1 MTQEFM
7 TPALRQDKRSLVA
20 GVPTIE
26 KIELSKRYEI
36 FKVESKD
43 MVPGNSDEKPVK
55 LFKICELSHDEKY
68 PRREAME
75 NVISSLA
82 RNNDGE
88 FNFVYFLDGNNDKVS
103 VYLGIANAKGE
114 SGTKSKLNVSDFFEV
129 LESSFRGNFT
139 GSNVEKLKADP
150 DDKKDEVKIGSIKL
164 QKKIGYI
171 VGVPSLS
178 KHDKSQ
184 LTTDFQGIDRLINAM
199 RGTKSWQLMLVCEAV
214 SFENICEFKKRFNEE
229 YDRLAPLQYVDQN
242 IGFSHA
248 KSEGSSHAES
258 TSKGKNKTISENHGD
273 SRDSKGTST
282 GINEGTSTSDTDQRS
297 ESNTRSLS
305 GTRKYE
311 NKEVTE
317 IIEYFKK
324 VLTERI
330 NTALTK
336 GFFKT
341 AIYTF
346 ASDKVELMKLQ
357 NNIISIFQGDES
369 SFCSLHPVIVDE
381 TDEKLE
387 DLKKKIAFCRILEK
401 DATNGDSLLPV
412 INSTPCIEN
421 KLSFA
426 TYLTPKE
433 ISIVAGI
440 PTKEVNGISLRESVE
455 FGVNIPP
462 QQDSDKIELGFILDR
477 GSELKENKV
486 SLTKSDLN
494 KHIFVAGVTG
504 AGKTV
509 TCQKI
514 LLESGCPWCVIE
526 PAKTEYRSLI
536 NKKDEKDEKISVFT
550 LGNENC
556 SPFRLNPFELM
567 RGETVAAHADM
578 LKAAFTASFS
588 MEAAMPQLVEEAVYK
603 VYEKKGW
610 DLDDT
615 GDEKKRDFPNISEF
629 TEALKEVCKDK
640 EFGERLQGEYS
651 GSLIARFGSLERG
664 GKGAML
670 NCRKSFNFEKLIEQK
685 IVFELEEL
693 KDPADKALLM
703 SLILMKLAHAAKL
716 KYKEYKEKDKKFRH
730 ITLIEEAHRV
740 LSKPEPGL
748 ADSKKYGVQVFADMI
763 AEVRKY
769 GESFVIT
776 DQIPAQLTPEV
787 IKNTNTKIIHKIFS
801 RDDKEIVG
809 STMSLNDK
817 QKDYLSKMK
826 VGEAVMFSQGWD
838 KAVNVKIKMTD
849 EKLPEEPDDDEVR
862 EKCADKYLLN
872 ERRFVKFVNKNCNQ
886 DSEEKIPKFKL
897 EEIDHAK
904 FVARFVES
912 LAITAKKHEAEK
924 FIKEILESG
933 LTIREVRESEFYYY
947 FCN

>member
-1 MTQEFM
+1 M

-20 GVPTIE
+20 SVPTIE
-26 KIELSKRYEI
+26 KIELSKRYDL

-82 RNNDGE
+82 QNNDGE

-139 GSNVEKLKADP
+139 GSNVEKLKTDEKE
-150 DDKKDEVKIGSIKL
+150 KKDISSIKL
-164 QKKIGYI
+164 QKKVGYI

-184 LTTDFQGIDRLINAM
+184 LSTDFQGIDRLINAM
-199 RGTKSWQLMLVCEAV
+199 RGTESWQVMLVCEAV

-248 KSEGSSHAES
+248 ENKGSSETRS
-258 TSKGKNKTISENHGD
+258 RTKGTNRSITENHGD
-273 SRDSKGTST
+273 SSDSEGKSRGTSKST
-282 GINEGTSTSDTDQRS
+282 TESKTEQEGETITHSKNASI
-297 ESNTRSLS
+297 
-305 GTRKYE
+305 KFE

-401 DATNGDSLLPV
+401 DATNSDSLLPV

-462 QQDSDKIELGFILDR
+462 QQDGHKIELGFVLDR
-477 GSELKENKV
+477 GSELKQNKV
-486 SLTKSDLN
+486 CLTRSDLN

-526 PAKTEYRSLI
+526 PAKTEYRKLI
-536 NKKDEKDEKISVFT
+536 NKENKENEKDEKISVFT

-567 RGETVAAHADM
+567 RGETVVAHADM

-670 NCRKSFNFEKLIEQK
+670 NCRKSIFNFEELIEQK

-716 KYKEYKEKDKKFRH
+716 KYKENKDFRH

-740 LSKPEPGL
+740 LSKPEPGV

-801 RDDKEIVG
+801 KDDKEIVG

-849 EKLPEEPDDDEVR
+849 EKLQEEPDDKKVC

-886 DSEEKIPKFKL
+886 DSQEKIPKFEL
-897 EEIDHAK
+897 EGIDQAK
-904 FVARFVES
+904 FVTRFVES
-912 LAITAKKHEAEK
+912 LAITAKKHKEAEK
-924 FIKEILESG
+924 FIKDILESG

-947 FCN
+947 FFN